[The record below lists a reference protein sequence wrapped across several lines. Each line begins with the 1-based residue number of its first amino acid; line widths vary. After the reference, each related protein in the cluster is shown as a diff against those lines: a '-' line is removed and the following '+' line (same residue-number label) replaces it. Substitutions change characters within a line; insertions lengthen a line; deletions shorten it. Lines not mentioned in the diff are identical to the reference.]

1 MAKKDAVVE
10 KKNNKADKAEDGKSE
25 ALKLAIA
32 QITKQFGD
40 GSIMKLGETPKMD
53 VELLP
58 SGSLSLDLALGA
70 GIFR

>member
-1 MAKKDAVVE
+1 MTKKSDVVAE
-10 KKNNKADKAEDGKSE
+10 NKNDGKSE
-25 ALKLAIA
+25 ALKLAIS

-58 SGSLSLDLALGA
+58 SGS
-70 GIFR
+70 